1 MNEWVGVLGLRAPTF
16 PDLVAAAAAGLILLA
31 AGALAILAGRWLGPR
46 IATWWER
53 QAGVHGEGI
62 ASRMCD
68 LTRYL
73 TFAALVGL
81 GLQSDRWPLP
91 AALLLGL
98 PLALAVALAV
108 RELLRG
114 LQMPRWVATLLAGIA
129 FIAVVANALGGLAA
143 LGALLDGIG
152 FTLGSNHFSLLGL
165 VEIGVAL
172 LILLAAI
179 RLASRFINQS
189 IKRSPRLDATQQLL
203 AQKLAGVAL
212 LTAAFFLGIDI
223 LGIDLTAL
231 AVFSGALGLAVG
243 FGLQKTFG
251 NLIAG
256 IILLMDRSI
265 KPGDVV
271 TVGETFGWVNKIGV
285 RAVSVVTR
293 DGQEHLIP
301 NENLMTQEVVN
312 WSFSSPDVRIHI
324 PVGVAYDCDLALAQ
338 KLMMEAVTTSPR
350 ILAAP
355 EPRVLLREF
364 GERWIE
370 HDIRVWI
377 ADPAEGVGN
386 IRSEIL
392 NRLWVL
398 FKENGI
404 EIPLPHRDIR
414 IREWPGAPE
423 PPRDQG

>member
-1 MNEWVGVLGLRAPTF
+1 VNEWVAVLGLRTPTF
-16 PDLVAAAAAGLILLA
+16 PDLVAAGAAGLILLI
-31 AGALAILAGRWLGPR
+31 AGAVAILAGRRLGPP

-53 QAGVHGEGI
+53 QAGAHGEGI

-68 LTRYL
+68 LIRYL
-73 TFAALVGL
+73 TFAAPVAIV
-81 GLQSDRWPLP
+81 LQSDRWPLH
-91 AALLLGL
+91 AALLLGF
-98 PLALAVALAV
+98 PLALAAALAV

-114 LQMPRWVATLLAGIA
+114 LQMPGWAASSLGLIA
-129 FIAVVANALGGLAA
+129 FIAIAANALGGLAA
-143 LGALLDGIG
+143 LSAALDGIG

-165 VEIGVAL
+165 LEISVAL

-212 LTAAFFLGIDI
+212 LTGAFFLGIDI

-285 RAVSVVTR
+285 RAVSVITR

-355 EPRVLLREF
+355 EPKVLLREF

-414 IREWPGAPE
+414 IREWPGAPDSS
-423 PPRDQG
+423 RNQG

>member
-1 MNEWVGVLGLRAPTF
+1 MNEWVAVLGLRTPTF
-16 PDLVAAAAAGLILLA
+16 PDLVAAGAAGLILLI
-31 AGALAILAGRWLGPR
+31 AGAVAIVAGRRLGPP

-53 QAGVHGEGI
+53 QAGAHGEGI

-68 LTRYL
+68 LIRYL
-73 TFAALVGL
+73 TFAAPVAIA
-81 GLQSDRWPLP
+81 LQSDRWPLH
-91 AALLLGL
+91 AALLLGF
-98 PLALAVALAV
+98 PLALAAALAV

-114 LQMPRWVATLLAGIA
+114 LQMPGWAATLLGLIA
-129 FIAVVANALGGLAA
+129 FIAIAANALGGLAA
-143 LGALLDGIG
+143 LSAALDGIG

-165 VEIGVAL
+165 LEISVAL

-212 LTAAFFLGIDI
+212 LTGAFFLGIDI

-285 RAVSVVTR
+285 RAVSVITR

-350 ILAAP
+350 VLAAP
-355 EPRVLLREF
+355 EPKVLLREF

-414 IREWPGAPE
+414 IREWPGAPDSA
-423 PPRDQG
+423 RDQG

>member
-1 MNEWVGVLGLRAPTF
+1 MNEWVAVLGLRTPTF
-16 PDLVAAAAAGLILLA
+16 PDLVAAGAAGLILLI
-31 AGALAILAGRWLGPR
+31 AGAVAILAGRRLGPP

-53 QAGVHGEGI
+53 QAGAHGEGI

-68 LTRYL
+68 LIRYL
-73 TFAALVGL
+73 TFAAPVAIV
-81 GLQSDRWPLP
+81 LQSDRWPLH
-91 AALLLGL
+91 AALLLGF
-98 PLALAVALAV
+98 PLALAAALAV

-114 LQMPRWVATLLAGIA
+114 LQMPGWAASSLGLIA
-129 FIAVVANALGGLAA
+129 FIAIAANALGGLAA
-143 LGALLDGIG
+143 LSAALDGIG

-165 VEIGVAL
+165 LEISVAL

-212 LTAAFFLGIDI
+212 LTGAFFLGIDI

-285 RAVSVVTR
+285 RAVSVITR

-355 EPRVLLREF
+355 EPKVLLREF

-414 IREWPGAPE
+414 IREWPGAPD
-423 PPRDQG
+423 PPRNQG